1 MPLQDA
7 FELRRLGRPAA
18 AATAVFTAA
27 VVVVVVVIDAAVVE
41 GVEGFTGLRG
51 RQDLITLAKS
61 IRKDTYSFKAF

>member
-1 MPLQDA
+1 MALQDA

-27 VVVVVVVIDAAVVE
+27 VVVVVVVDAAVVE

>member
-1 MPLQDA
+1 MALQDA

-27 VVVVVVVIDAAVVE
+27 VVVVVVVIDAAE

>member
-27 VVVVVVVIDAAVVE
+27 VVVVVVVDAAVVE